1 MAGIAVARVEAK
13 RRGARQGGFSL
24 LELLVA
30 LLVTSVGVLGVAG
43 LTALNAQH
51 RRSAAAHAEAV
62 RLAEDI
68 IERIRANP
76 AGLQAGGYV
85 TNGEAVSATDCHASQ
100 CAAPAMAAYDLA
112 QWRCALGAPTA
123 DQSCRGALNATGTV
137 VADASSGLVR
147 VTIRWREDGESRTL
161 TVDSGV

>member
-1 MAGIAVARVEAK
+1 M
-13 RRGARQGGFSL
+13 

-43 LTALNAQH
+43 LTTLNAQH

-62 RLAEDI
+62 RLAEDV

-76 AGLQAGGYV
+76 AGLQAGSYAASGDAV
-85 TNGEAVSATDCHASQ
+85 TASDCHAGQ
-100 CAAPAMAAYDLA
+100 CTAAEVAAFDLA
-112 QWRCALGAPTA
+112 QWRCALGASTT
-123 DQSCRGALNATGTV
+123 DQSCRGPLDATGAV
-137 VADASSGLVR
+137 AADAGSGSVR
-147 VTIRWREDGESRTL
+147 ITIRWRDRGEDRTL